1 MFVVLRNVL
10 SNGARARR
18 NRSAATLRLAQMLRA
33 KSGRD
38 TVHQSDLAMD
48 VARALESLSHDQA
61 ELVRL
66 VHWDGFTIAE
76 AGKIMGVGAS
86 TARGRYAS
94 ARAGLR
100 AALGAAVLTDATA
113 TAESAH

>member
-1 MFVVLRNVL
+1 
-10 SNGARARR
+10 
-18 NRSAATLRLAQMLRA
+18 
-33 KSGRD
+33 
-38 TVHQSDLAMD
+38 MD